1 MRKTPKTKKNKCIRL
16 MDNIFVVAGLMSVVF
31 LIFKF
36 VEMRFVEKESRP
48 FKLLVRDAIL
58 VYLSII
64 LGNYLVEQINPM
76 LSGGNGSRQTIPAFT
91 DNPGF

>member
-1 MRKTPKTKKNKCIRL
+1 
-16 MDNIFVVAGLMSVVF
+16 MDNIFVVAGLMSIMF

-36 VEMRFVEKESRP
+36 VEMKFVEKEGRP

-58 VYLSII
+58 VYLSVII
-64 LGNYLVEQINPM
+64 GNFVIDQINPEM
-76 LSGGNGSRQTIPAFT
+76 SGGSGGRQSTPAFT